1 MTRPPAGQEP
11 PVEGGGAAERL
22 RQFLRARFG
31 NAAPEATTNGE
42 EPPDEAPED
51 EEAPNEADS

>member
-1 MTRPPAGQEP
+1 MTRSPAGQEP

-31 NAAPEATTNGE
+31 NTGPDAVLDDEEEADDTPES
-42 EPPDEAPED
+42 EAP
-51 EEAPNEADS
+51 AEADG